1 MKYGEDGAE
10 MADVYLAYGKAL
22 LENAIQQ
29 AGVLG
34 KEQQPG
40 GDAEDDKGEL
50 IPFVHCVCGMSRRAT
65 SVACALTIEPPRR
78 RHPCK
83 QQSLPF
89 VLRRRR

>member
-1 MKYGEDGAE
+1 

-40 GDAEDDKGEL
+40 GDADDDKGKL
-50 IPFVHCVCGMSRRAT
+50 IFVVHCLRCLSRRAT
-65 SVACALTIEPPRR
+65 PVACALTIEPTA
-78 RHPCK
+78 
-83 QQSLPF
+83 
-89 VLRRRR
+89 